1 MLKNRKVAF
10 TTVIDIAT
18 IKHSA
23 KIARQNTAI
32 FYCQLLLFYPYKP
45 LKLRNKYTIIT
56 LVLL

>member
-1 MLKNRKVAF
+1 MLKNRKVAL

-32 FYCQLLLFYPYKP
+32 LNSLT
-45 LKLRNKYTIIT
+45 NKGSSFLSAIT
-56 LVLL
+56 SFLSIQTSQTT